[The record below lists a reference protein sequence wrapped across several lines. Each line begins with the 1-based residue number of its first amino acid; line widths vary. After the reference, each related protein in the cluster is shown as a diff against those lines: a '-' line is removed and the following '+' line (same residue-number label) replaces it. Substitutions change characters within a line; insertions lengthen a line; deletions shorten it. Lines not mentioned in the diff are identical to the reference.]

1 MEASNEDQPYLGGTP
16 HSIVYSNLSDLP
28 PIHSP
33 EQLSTEFE
41 KCRLRYPVIPI

>member
-1 MEASNEDQPYLGGTP
+1 MEASNEDQPYPGGTP